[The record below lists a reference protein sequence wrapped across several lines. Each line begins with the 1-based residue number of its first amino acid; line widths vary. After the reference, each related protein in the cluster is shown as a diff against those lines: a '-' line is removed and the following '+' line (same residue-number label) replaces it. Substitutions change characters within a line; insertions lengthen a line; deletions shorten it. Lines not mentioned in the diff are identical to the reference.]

1 MDESNFELAQRL
13 SEMQIEIAMEEARKS
28 KALQPNGRCYNC
40 GERLPKF
47 SGMRWCVDYD
57 EAGNPAGSSCRDDYL
72 KRKGGK

>member
-40 GERLPKF
+40 GEKLPKF
-47 SGMRWCVDYD
+47 SGMRWCDSD
-57 EAGNPAGSSCRDDYL
+57 CRDDYL